1 MGSLLDIILGKM
13 GAAGKPTKAKPSS
26 SKKVRSLRSRKKHS
40 KVKFGE
46 GKTSTLRG
54 EATTSRPRA
63 ARFNVPK
70 RPQKAGGSSKKK
82 KG

>member
-13 GAAGKPTKAKPSS
+13 GALGGPSKAKSSS

-40 KVKFGE
+40 KVQYHE
-46 GKTSTLRG
+46 GKPR
-54 EATTSRPRA
+54 EASSPRA
-63 ARFNVPK
+63 GRVAK
-70 RPQKAGGSSKKK
+70 IGKSAQTSGGSIKKK